1 MAGYWIVR
9 SSAVRDEAALAEYGT
24 LWGGIGP
31 RFGAEII
38 AGKGQID
45 TREGEVY
52 PRQLVIRFPSF
63 ADAVAC
69 YEDPAYQAAIPV
81 ALRAFDRELSILEGP
96 D

>member
-31 RFGAEII
+31 RFGAEI
-38 AGKGQID
+38 ID